1 MSTFAV
7 EISSAVFLGLFD
19 VGSMFVIALLAVLL
33 FGGDLPKMGRK
44 FGKFY
49 SEFQRNVG
57 AFKSEVSSVMNDI
70 TSEINDPSSS
80 RSSVARSSGASPAKK
95 SALVKDEDE
104 IEASAPKFE
113 PPKK

>member
-1 MSTFAV
+1 MSTFAI
-7 EISSAVFLGLFD
+7 EIDSAIFLGLFD

-44 FGKFY
+44 FGKIY

-57 AFKSEVSSVMNDI
+57 AFKSEVSSVVNDI
-70 TSEINDPSSS
+70 TSEINDTNPSKPA
-80 RSSVARSSGASPAKK
+80 ARSSGTSSGKK
-95 SALVKDEDE
+95 TVSRDEDE

>member
-1 MSTFAV
+1 MSTFAI
-7 EISSAVFLGLFD
+7 EIDSAIFLGLFD

-44 FGKFY
+44 FGKIY

-57 AFKSEVSSVMNDI
+57 AFKSEVSSVVNDI
-70 TSEINDPSSS
+70 TSEINDTNPSKPA
-80 RSSVARSSGASPAKK
+80 ARSSGTSSGKKAAASR
-95 SALVKDEDE
+95 DEDE